1 MTPVLIP
8 TAYSFV
14 RNPIRFEFTT
24 DSGVMRIFNIAF
36 GTETFA
42 ISVHPYKIGP
52 TTWKLSFDISD
63 LLANLVRLTYD
74 ATLTHQI
81 NLPDFVNSYIV
92 TETVSAYSF
101 TAKVIPG
108 GISKE
113 FQKFLIQ
120 QQTDA
125 FEYRFLNPLANWIL
139 TTRTDGNL
147 IRMSRKELACL
158 FFLSPSEETIFVHTN
173 TGEGI
178 SIAPGDVGVPCML
191 NLPVWL
197 ATVTSSG
204 PASEI
209 YFSVGQLPVITIRIT
224 DNNSE
229 ESNLIKFRNSLG
241 VYEFIEV
248 NGTGKRTPS
257 YGEDTSFN
265 VFDTELND
273 FKKARNRVTATNNV
287 TVDSGYKS
295 QDDMYFIGDML
306 QANAMWF
313 ISGLKK
319 QKCLVT
325 SDNYSM
331 QLLKTTPESVSLKIE
346 PVNSERYYSPMT
358 DINTVYTLLA
368 TENDEFIITEDNYFI
383 EI

>member
-8 TAYSFV
+8 TEYSFV
-14 RNPIRFEFTT
+14 RNPVRFEFTT
-24 DSGVMRIFNIAF
+24 DSGVMRIFNITF

-42 ISVHPYKIGP
+42 ISVHPYKVGL

-74 ATLTHQI
+74 ATLTLQI
-81 NLPDFVNSYIV
+81 NLPNFVNSYTV

-108 GISKE
+108 GLSKE

-120 QQTDA
+120 QKIDA
-125 FEYRFLNPLANWIL
+125 FEYRFLNPLANWLL

-158 FFLSPSEETIFVHTN
+158 FFLSPSAETIFVHTN

-178 SIAPGDVGVPCML
+178 SIASGAVGIACML

-197 ATVTSSG
+197 ATSTSG
-204 PASEI
+204 GLASEI
-209 YFSVGQLPVITIRIT
+209 YFSVGQIPVITIKIT

-229 ESNLIKFRNSLG
+229 ESNIIKFRNSLG

-265 VFDTELND
+265 VFDAELND

-358 DINTVYTLLA
+358 DIDTVYTLLA